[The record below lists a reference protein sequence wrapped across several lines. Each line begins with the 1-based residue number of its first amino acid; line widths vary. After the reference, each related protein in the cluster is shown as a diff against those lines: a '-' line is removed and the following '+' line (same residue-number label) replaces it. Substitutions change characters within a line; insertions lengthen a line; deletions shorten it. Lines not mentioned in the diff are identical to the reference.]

1 MGNITASGTGVS
13 LEVGKNCQKES
24 SFNSTLVISVTDP
37 RIYKLKYSNSKFGKA
52 CLAGTIVQVNNTTFN
67 ILAQNKDFNF
77 QWQFIK
83 NEDTDDYN
91 ISGNHT
97 KKCEKNSLSI
107 SEQLKFNMDSLGKET
122 KEKINSFEKNVLNKI
137 K

>member
-1 MGNITASGTGVS
+1 MGNITASGAGDS
-13 LEVGKNCQKES
+13 LEVGKNCQKQS
-24 SFNSTLVISVTDP
+24 SFTSNLVLSILNP
-37 RIYKLKYSNSKFGKA
+37 RLYKLKYNNSKFGNS
-52 CLAGTIVQVNNTTFN
+52 CLAGTIVQINNTTFN

-83 NEDTDDYN
+83 NEDTDNYD

-97 KKCEKNSLSI
+97 RKNGANSLAI
-107 SEQLKFNMDSLGKET
+107 SEIMKFNTESLGKEV
-122 KEKINSFEKNVLNKI
+122 KEKINSFGKI

>member
-1 MGNITASGTGVS
+1 MGNITASGSGVS

-24 SFNSTLVISVTDP
+24 SFNSTLVISIPDP

-52 CLAGTIVQVNNTTFN
+52 CLAGTIVQINNTTFN

-83 NEDTDDYN
+83 NEDTGDYN

-97 KKCEKNSLSI
+97 KKCEKNSLAI
-107 SEQLKFNMDSLGKET
+107 SEQLKFNMESLEKET
-122 KEKINSFEKNVLNKI
+122 KEKIYSFGKK
-137 K
+137 